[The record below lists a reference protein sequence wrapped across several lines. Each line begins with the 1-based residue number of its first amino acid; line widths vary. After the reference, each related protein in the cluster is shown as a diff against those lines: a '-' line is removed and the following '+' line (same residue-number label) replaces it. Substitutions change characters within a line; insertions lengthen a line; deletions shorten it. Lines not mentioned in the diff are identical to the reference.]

1 MREIHKKWEEDVYKR
16 VLEDYLS
23 RHKRVKE
30 LEKKGT
36 TMSKTKR
43 LRELQKKFTRHIHWD
58 MESKDT
64 PKEHVNIEEAIKVVV
79 DTIFFHSLEDVFMDS
94 TSRPNLLACLT
105 DELRFGDLVYTMSK
119 GDKKSFE
126 ALAMQLGK
134 DFEGGKA
141 PFLIPF
147 KERAETFREAQKK
160 LQTIFKEEGGIFS
173 FEEGGSVEP
182 TKKLEEAEDDTSI
195 EDDWTFES
203 FTGSD
208 REAVDTLIKSSRR
221 IPPLTRIADKI
232 SGQKD
237 ILEEQD
243 RLLTEKTTLYK
254 KSEREVK
261 RLGGVLK
268 DMVTKAS
275 VFKGVKVKKDGPI
288 PEGTFKLIKA
298 STIFSDELPKSV
310 SFQVPVGNWKG
321 EHPLVPEIDPH
332 YIFRK
337 DSLIKVLYAISTDQ
351 RMYLQGHTGS
361 GKTTLIE
368 QVCARLN
375 YPFVRINFDSEITR
389 GDLIGRDVLR
399 NDKGEVSSEFV
410 EGMLPKAMSSPCI
423 LCCDEIDFVR
433 PDVAYVMQSALEGNS
448 LRITEDGDRL
458 VTPHQMF
465 RVFATGNTV
474 GQGDENGMYQGVR
487 PQSLALLDRFTVWD
501 RIDYLNSDERASL
514 VERHYPAL
522 TQKSKE
528 VLMNYVDEHLSAFY
542 QKDLIQPIS
551 PRGMLAIAQATI
563 ILGDIKLALQMT
575 VIDKANNEDR
585 QTLIGIVDRVCQ

>member
-1 MREIHKKWEEDVYKR
+1 MAD
-16 VLEDYLS
+16 
-23 RHKRVKE
+23 
-30 LEKKGT
+30 
-36 TMSKTKR
+36 KTKL
-43 LRELQKKFTRHIHWD
+43 LRELQKRFTSHIHWD

-64 PKEHVNIEEAIKVVV
+64 PKEHVNIEEAIKVVSE
-79 DTIFFHSLEDVFMDS
+79 TIFFHGLQDLFMKN
-94 TSRPNLLACLT
+94 TSKPNLLSCLT
-105 DELRFGDLVYTMSK
+105 DEIRFGDLVYTMSK
-119 GDKKSFE
+119 GDKESFRTLSSQLHKS
-126 ALAMQLGK
+126 
-134 DFEGGKA
+134 FEGGKA

-173 FEEGGSVEP
+173 FEKKEP
-182 TKKLEEAEDDTSI
+182 TEETIVENDGEDTSI

-203 FTGSD
+203 FTGPD
-208 REAVDTLIKSSRR
+208 REAVDTLIKSTRR
-221 IPPLTRIADKI
+221 IPSLTRIANKI
-232 SGQKD
+232 VDQKEE
-237 ILEEQD
+237 IEKRRVLLED
-243 RLLTEKTTLYK
+243 RVAMVEEG
-254 KSEREVK
+254 EREVK
-261 RLGGVLK
+261 RLGSVLK

-275 VFKGVKVKKDGPI
+275 TFKGIKVEKNGPI

-298 STIFSDELPKSV
+298 STVFSDELPKSV
-310 SFQVPVGNWKG
+310 SFQVPVGEWKG
-321 EHPLVPEIDPH
+321 EHPLVPDIDPH

-399 NDKGEVSSEFV
+399 NDGGEVSSEFV

-433 PDVAYVMQSALEGNS
+433 PDVAYVMQAALEGNS

-501 RIDYLNSDERASL
+501 RIDYLDSDERASL
-514 VERHYPAL
+514 VYRHYPAL
-522 TQKSKE
+522 SKVNKE
-528 VLMNYVDEHLSAFY
+528 VLMNYVDEHLSAFS

-551 PRGMLAIAQATI
+551 PRGMLAIAQASI
-563 ILGDIKLALQMT
+563 ILDDIKLALQMT